1 MPDLSIP
8 QHPYWGFLRGV
19 FTAVDGVAA
28 MANGEEFNWTKFMV
42 SPLLTGIIYYILDC
56 AFPQEGVFLKFG
68 VATLLEGLMR
78 SLYKIRQ
85 ANLFRPKNSK
95 DSTKYI

>member
-8 QHPYWGFLRGV
+8 QHSYWGFLRGV

-42 SPLLTGIIYYILDC
+42 SPLLTGIIYYILD
-56 AFPQEGVFLKFG
+56 
-68 VATLLEGLMR
+68 
-78 SLYKIRQ
+78 
-85 ANLFRPKNSK
+85 
-95 DSTKYI
+95 